1 MFNLSS
7 STMLLV
13 DVSLAAGPK
22 NIRNVYWI
30 HDCHTC
36 ESRLASLYVSL
47 DPIQSLENAVFEE
60 KSATVQKR
68 HLCRQNISIYLQ
80 FNSNQEN
87 HQRNRNMK
95 KPHFLHNL
103 FIFF

>member
-47 DPIQSLENAVFEE
+47 DPTSRKKVRLFKKDIFAGRTSVFTYSL
-60 KSATVQKR
+60 TPTKR
-68 HLCRQNISIYLQ
+68 TIKEI
-80 FNSNQEN
+80 ET
-87 HQRNRNMK
+87 
-95 KPHFLHNL
+95 
-103 FIFF
+103 

>member
-36 ESRLASLYVSL
+36 ESRLASHFPAEFQAALTGGTSIKQRHQSVQQ
-47 DPIQSLENAVFEE
+47 PIPDIKRRQQADVQ
-60 KSATVQKR
+60 ATT
-68 HLCRQNISIYLQ
+68 NIKQCS
-80 FNSNQEN
+80 
-87 HQRNRNMK
+87 
-95 KPHFLHNL
+95 P
-103 FIFF
+103 